1 MRQVAAFCALSWSD
15 RRLLI
20 EAFATL
26 VLVRVALHAW
36 TIERL
41 RRWAGRL
48 ERGAKP
54 VDRIVWAVRTA
65 SRWTPGTTC
74 LGSALALQ
82 RLLSAEGYVSELH
95 IGIARQQPGLVA
107 HAWVVH
113 EGRILIGE
121 DEQATYTQLTNWR
134 AGDFSASELSA
145 REISDDPRARG
156 LPQG

>member
-1 MRQVAAFCALSWSD
+1 MRRLAAFLALPWGD

-26 VLVRVALHAW
+26 AFVRVVLRVW

-41 RRWAGRL
+41 RQWAGRL
-48 ERGAKP
+48 ERGTKP

-95 IGIARQQPGLVA
+95 IGVARQQPGLVA
-107 HAWVVH
+107 HAWIVH
-113 EGRILIGE
+113 EGRVLIGD
-121 DEQATYTQLTNWR
+121 DEQVTYTQLTNWR
-134 AGDFSASELSA
+134 AGELSDGS
-145 REISDDPRARG
+145 RTPG

>member
-1 MRQVAAFCALSWSD
+1 MRRAAAFFALPRSD

-26 VLVRVALHAW
+26 VLVRIALHVW
-36 TIERL
+36 NIERL
-41 RRWAGRL
+41 RRWAGHL

-74 LGSALALQ
+74 LTSALALQ

-95 IGIARQQPGLVA
+95 IGVARQQPGLVA
-107 HAWVVH
+107 HAWIVH
-113 EGRILIGE
+113 EGQVLIGDE
-121 DEQATYTQLTNWR
+121 EQAAYTPLTNWR
-134 AGDFSASELSA
+134 AGEP
-145 REISDDPRARG
+145 SDGSRARG

>member
-1 MRQVAAFCALSWSD
+1 MRRLAAFFTLPWSD

-26 VLVRVALHAW
+26 GFVRVVLHVW

-48 ERGAKP
+48 ERGSKP

-65 SRWTPGTTC
+65 SRRTPGTTC

-95 IGIARQQPGLVA
+95 IGVARQQPGLVA

-113 EGRILIGE
+113 EGQVLIGDE
-121 DEQATYTQLTNWR
+121 EQATYTQLTNWR
-134 AGDFSASELSA
+134 AGELSDG
-145 REISDDPRARG
+145 SRARG

>member
-1 MRQVAAFCALSWSD
+1 VRQVAAFYRLPSSD

-20 EAFATL
+20 ETFATL
-26 VLVRVALHAW
+26 AFVRVALHVW

-48 ERGAKP
+48 ERGTKS

-107 HAWVVH
+107 HAWIVH
-113 EGRILIGE
+113 EGRVLIGE

-134 AGDFSASELSA
+134 AGDLSA
-145 REISDDPRARG
+145 GHLSDEPRARG

>member
-1 MRQVAAFCALSWSD
+1 VRQVAAFYRLPWSD
-15 RRLLI
+15 RRLLV

-26 VLVRVALHAW
+26 VLVRIALHAW

-48 ERGAKP
+48 ERGTKP
-54 VDRIVWAVRTA
+54 VNRIVWAVRTA

-82 RLLSAEGYVSELH
+82 RLLSAEGHISELH
-95 IGIARQQPGLVA
+95 IGVARQQPGLVA
-107 HAWVVH
+107 HAWIVC

-134 AGDFSASELSA
+134 AGDLSS

>member
-1 MRQVAAFCALSWSD
+1 MRRLAAFFALPWSD

-26 VLVRVALHAW
+26 AFVQVVLRVW

-48 ERGAKP
+48 ERGTKP
-54 VDRIVWAVRTA
+54 VDRIVWAVRAA
-65 SRWTPGTTC
+65 SRWAPGTTC
-74 LGSALALQ
+74 LGSALVLQ

-95 IGIARQQPGLVA
+95 IGVARQQPGLVA
-107 HAWVVH
+107 HAWIVH
-113 EGRILIGE
+113 EGQVLIGDE
-121 DEQATYTQLTNWR
+121 EQAAYTQLTNWR
-134 AGDFSASELSA
+134 AGEP
-145 REISDDPRARG
+145 SDGSRAPG

>member
-1 MRQVAAFCALSWSD
+1 MRRLAAFLALPWSD

-20 EAFATL
+20 EALATL
-26 VLVRVALHAW
+26 AFVRVVLRVW

-41 RRWAGRL
+41 RRWAGHL
-48 ERGAKP
+48 EQGTKP

-95 IGIARQQPGLVA
+95 IGVARQQPGLVA
-107 HAWVVH
+107 HAWIVH
-113 EGRILIGE
+113 EGRVLIGDE
-121 DEQATYTQLTNWR
+121 EQATYTQLTNWR
-134 AGDFSASELSA
+134 AGELSDG
-145 REISDDPRARG
+145 SRAPG